1 MKKYYSVLLLFLA
14 GCGAVPAS
22 ALESARLLSTPVMST
37 VTPIPTA
44 TIDYQET
51 AIVAK
56 STSDEAMRINVQV
69 TAEQDRRNFEQA
81 VWTVTAEYLFYQ
93 QQSMTQQAGQ
103 FTATAYATSMPATQA
118 QQARINSARETE
130 IHMTIIAPTQVYAM
144 AQSQTYAKNADKI
157 QAAELAMEIAFSIM
171 LVSIG
176 MAVVFLTIAKLS
188 ERPKPPSDTEYKIP
202 NLNAPII
209 QPIAQVVAP
218 VETVLRVTHDSASAY
233 SSMSR
238 MVVPCTPEQFT
249 ALVTGVLSEGKS
261 LAFNVWEGADSPF
274 TRDEFTLVRNWML
287 SNRLAQ
293 SAGQGSLILSA
304 DGESLFIEWLNSQNL
319 PENYKF
325 ENGVIA

>member
-37 VTPIPTA
+37 VMPIPTA

-188 ERPKPPSDTEYKIP
+188 EQRTPPSDTEYKIP
-202 NLNAPII
+202 NIPNLDSPII
-209 QPIAQVVAP
+209 QSVVP
-218 VETVLRVTHDSASAY
+218 TETVLRVTHDSGSAY

-325 ENGVIA
+325 ENGVTE

>member
-22 ALESARLLSTPVMST
+22 ALESARSLSTPVMST

-56 STSDEAMRINVQV
+56 STSDEAMRVNVQV

-81 VWTVTAEYLFYQ
+81 VWTVTAEYLLYQ

-130 IHMTIIAPTQVYAM
+130 IHMTIIAPTQIYAM

-176 MAVVFLTIAKLS
+176 MAIVFLTIAKLS
-188 ERPKPPSDTEYKIP
+188 ERPKPPIDTEYRIP
-202 NLNAPII
+202 NLNAPEIK
-209 QPIAQVVAP
+209 PIAPAP
-218 VETVLRVTHDSASAY
+218 VETVLQVKQDGWTNY
-233 SSMSR
+233 PSMSR

-261 LAFNVWEGADSPF
+261 LAFNVWEGAESPF

-293 SAGQGSLILSA
+293 SAGQGSLILSV

-325 ENGVIA
+325 GEVTQ

>member
-22 ALESARLLSTPVMST
+22 ALEGAQLLSTPVTST

-69 TAEQDRRNFEQA
+69 TAEQDRRNFEQS

-93 QQSMTQQAGQ
+93 QQGMTQQAGQ
-103 FTATAYATSMPATQA
+103 FTATAYATSIPATQTR
-118 QQARINSARETE
+118 QAAIDHARSTDTM
-130 IHMTIIAPTQVYAM
+130 MTIVAPTQIYSM

-157 QAAELAMEIAFSIM
+157 QAVDLIVQIAFSIL
-171 LVSIG
+171 LVSIA
-176 MAVVFLTIAKLS
+176 MAVIFLTILKLS
-188 ERPKPPSDTEYKIP
+188 ERPSPPVHTEYQIP
-202 NLNAPII
+202 NLNVPEIR
-209 QPIAQVVAP
+209 PIASPP
-218 VETVLRVTHDSASAY
+218 VETVLHIKQDGWTNY
-233 SSMSR
+233 PSMSR
-238 MVVPCTPEQFT
+238 MVVPCTPDQFT
-249 ALVTGVLSEGKS
+249 ALVTGVLSEGKT

-325 ENGVIA
+325 ENGVTE